1 GPGVFKVDWALDG
14 PIPWRAEECAKS
26 ATVHVGGTIEEIASH
41 EADIWKGRNG
51 GKPFV
56 LVAQQT
62 LFDATRAPAGKH
74 TGWAYCH
81 VPHGAD
87 VDMADRVEAQVERF
101 APGFRDRILARHVS
115 GPRVLEASNRNYAGG
130 DFNGGVMDLK
140 QIFA

>member
-1 GPGVFKVDWALDG
+1 
-14 PIPWRAEECAKS
+14 
-26 ATVHVGGTIEEIASH
+26 
-41 EADIWKGRNG
+41 
-51 GKPFV
+51 
-56 LVAQQT
+56 
-62 LFDATRAPAGKH
+62 H

-140 QIFA
+140 QIFARPVPRLVPYMPPLPGSSSRRRSRSRPSEASLHTRSARPS